1 MKERIQKILNE
12 IKHSVNTADE
22 SNYSSVLDEVYEQVN
37 LIEYELYSDE
47 FNDVLQID
55 EDDDY

>member
-22 SNYSSVLDEVYEQVN
+22 SNYSSVLDEIYEQIN
-37 LIEYELYSDE
+37 LVEYELYSDE
-47 FNDVLQID
+47 FNDVFQID

>member
-1 MKERIQKILNE
+1 
-12 IKHSVNTADE
+12 VNTADE

>member
-22 SNYSSVLDEVYEQVN
+22 SNYSSVLDEIYEQIN
-37 LIEYELYSDE
+37 LVEYELYSDE
-47 FNDVLQID
+47 FNDVFQID
-55 EDDDY
+55 EEEDY

>member
-22 SNYSSVLDEVYEQVN
+22 SNYSSVLDEVYEQIN

-47 FNDVLQID
+47 FNDVFQID

>member
-22 SNYSSVLDEVYEQVN
+22 SNYSSVLDEVYEQIN

-47 FNDVLQID
+47 FNDVFQID
-55 EDDDY
+55 EDEDY